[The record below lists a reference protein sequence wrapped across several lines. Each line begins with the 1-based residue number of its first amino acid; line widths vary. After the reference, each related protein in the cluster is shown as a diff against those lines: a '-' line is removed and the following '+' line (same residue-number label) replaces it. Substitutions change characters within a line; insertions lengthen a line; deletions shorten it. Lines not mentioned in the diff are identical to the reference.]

1 MEGRFDLLIWER
13 SPMTCEV
20 ALLVM
25 VGGVFV
31 GAVMGGGI
39 GVVVLGRVGM
49 VIIGRVGESAPMN
62 GVERLG
68 RQIVGLKREG
78 SMRGISGDSMGGVL
92 EELG

>member
-13 SPMTCEV
+13 SPMTREV
-20 ALLVM
+20 AVLVM

-68 RQIVGLKREG
+68 C
-78 SMRGISGDSMGGVL
+78 
-92 EELG
+92 

>member
-1 MEGRFDLLIWER
+1 
-13 SPMTCEV
+13 MTCEV

-39 GVVVLGRVGM
+39 GVVVLGRVSM
-49 VIIGRVGESAPMN
+49 VIVCGVGESAPMN

-68 RQIVGLKREG
+68 RQIVGLKEK
-78 SMRGISGDSMGGVL
+78 VP
-92 EELG
+92 

>member
-1 MEGRFDLLIWER
+1 
-13 SPMTCEV
+13 MTCEV

-39 GVVVLGRVGM
+39 GVVVLGRVG
-49 VIIGRVGESAPMN
+49 ESAPMN

-68 RQIVGLKREG
+68 RQIVGLKRW
-78 SMRGISGDSMGGVL
+78 GVFL
-92 EELG
+92 EIQWVEF